1 MYERILLATDGEA
14 GVDNASEHA
23 LELAVELDATV
34 HLLYVVD
41 ERIYGAYSGDEFV
54 DDHEGPQ
61 STLEEQG
68 RDALA
73 AIESAGTDVRMVSE
87 LRYGRPAEEIV
98 AEADDI
104 DADVIFLGSKTRT
117 DEYQQFVGSVAD
129 SVLHLTDRPI
139 TVVKTPVSHEGEKP

>member
-14 GVDNASEHA
+14 GVDQASVHA
-23 LELAVELDATV
+23 LSLASALEATV

-68 RDALA
+68 REALA
-73 AIESAGTDVRMVSE
+73 AIESVGKDVRMVSE

-98 AEADDI
+98 AEAEDI

-117 DEYQQFVGSVAD
+117 DEYRHLVGRVAD

-139 TVVKTPVSHEGEKP
+139 TVVKTPISHKGN

>member
-14 GVDNASEHA
+14 GVDRPSVHV
-23 LELAVELDATV
+23 LSLATALDATV

-61 STLEEQG
+61 GTLEEHG
-68 RDALA
+68 RAAMA
-73 AIESAGTDVRMVSE
+73 AIDSAGKDVRIVSE
-87 LRYGRPAEEIV
+87 LRYGRPAEDIV
-98 AEADDI
+98 AEAEDI

-117 DEYQQFVGSVAD
+117 DDTGISSVAFPTA
-129 SVLHLTDRPI
+129 SFI
-139 TVVKTPVSHEGEKP
+139 